1 MLNARAMF
9 ENLTEK
15 LTAVFSRLGN
25 KGRVTEADLDQAM
38 REIRLALLEADVNFK
53 VVRELVASIREKAA
67 GAEVLRGVSPGQQV
81 VKVVHDEL
89 VQLLGSGHEPL
100 RPNAAP
106 PSAIMLVGL
115 HGSGKTTTAA
125 KLALHLRRQ
134 GQRALL
140 IAADLRRPAAMEQLA
155 LLGRQLDIPVYSEEG
170 AGPDGAV
177 QVAVHGLRRAKDMN
191 LMWAIVDTGGR
202 LQIDVDLMDELYE
215 MKRELDP
222 AEILLVVDAMTGQDA
237 VNAAGDFHGR
247 VGLTG
252 IVLSKLDGDA
262 RGGAA
267 LTATHV
273 TGVPVKFAGV
283 GEKLDALEPFHPERM
298 ASRILGMGDVLT
310 LVERAQE
317 QTDEQQMVELERKL
331 RKAQFDLEDF
341 LGQLRQ
347 IQRMG
352 PLSSIL
358 GMLPQNV
365 RSRMPVDNVDDSRVK
380 RLEAIISSMTIAERR
395 RPDILTGNRRRRV
408 ALGSG
413 VTVQEVNQLL
423 NQFRQMQKMMRQMA
437 SGKRGGFMGMG
448 LPKL

>member
-1 MLNARAMF
+1 
-9 ENLTEK
+9 
-15 LTAVFSRLGN
+15 
-25 KGRVTEADLDQAM
+25 
-38 REIRLALLEADVNFK
+38 
-53 VVRELVASIREKAA
+53 
-67 GAEVLRGVSPGQQV
+67 
-81 VKVVHDEL
+81 
-89 VQLLGSGHEPL
+89 
-100 RPNAAP
+100 
-106 PSAIMLVGL
+106 
-115 HGSGKTTTAA
+115 
-125 KLALHLRRQ
+125 
-134 GQRALL
+134 
-140 IAADLRRPAAMEQLA
+140 
-155 LLGRQLDIPVYSEEG
+155 
-170 AGPDGAV
+170 
-177 QVAVHGLRRAKDMN
+177 
-191 LMWAIVDTGGR
+191 
-202 LQIDVDLMDELYE
+202 
-215 MKRELDP
+215 MKRKLDP
-222 AEILLVVDAMTGQDA
+222 AEVLLVVDAMTGQDA
-237 VNAAGDFHGR
+237 VNAAGDFHKR
-247 VGLTG
+247 AGLTG

-317 QTDEQQMVELERKL
+317 HTDEQQVLEFERKL

-352 PLSSIL
+352 PISSIL
-358 GMLPQNV
+358 GMLPQSV
-365 RSRMPVDNVDDSRVK
+365 RSRMPVGNVDDSRVK